1 MYDSAYANWKTTAP
15 WENPNE
21 KHAYNDENFI
31 IIEWNKYA
39 PSVKTNTEFAYIIY
53 YNVNDGADY
62 YALMNELEKASSRR
76 RVNRMFKKYGAL
88 FWWEAM
94 ERKKYQYKDD
104 NVFIFTNFEQAK
116 KCLEEYVMPL
126 FIAGKLIG

>member
-1 MYDSAYANWKTTAP
+1 
-15 WENPNE
+15 
-21 KHAYNDENFI
+21 
-31 IIEWNKYA
+31 
-39 PSVKTNTEFAYIIY
+39 
-53 YNVNDGADY
+53 
-62 YALMNELEKASSRR
+62 MNELEKASSRR